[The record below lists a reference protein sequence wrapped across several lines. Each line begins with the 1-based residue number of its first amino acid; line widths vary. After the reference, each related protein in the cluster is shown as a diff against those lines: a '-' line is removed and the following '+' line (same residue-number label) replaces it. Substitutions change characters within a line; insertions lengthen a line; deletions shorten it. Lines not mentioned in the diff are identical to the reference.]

1 VASILFLASLAS
13 DIWHPVYLLYDA
25 DSSTVADFL
34 TDSGDAD
41 VNIPAAANPDVNGVP
56 VVQ

>member
-1 VASILFLASLAS
+1 M
-13 DIWHPVYLLYDA
+13 YLLYDA
-25 DSSTVADFL
+25 DSSTVVDFL
-34 TDSGDAD
+34 TDSGDAA